1 MDEDLLDPDP
11 DLPACLEPGMEESFR
26 YFYDLV
32 KAKVITARDLKT
44 LFHAVRQT
52 YKQQTTTATTI
63 ITLFNELKQ
72 TSAHIKTLV
81 GLNC

>member
-32 KAKVITARDLKT
+32 RP
-44 LFHAVRQT
+44 R
-52 YKQQTTTATTI
+52 
-63 ITLFNELKQ
+63 
-72 TSAHIKTLV
+72 
-81 GLNC
+81 